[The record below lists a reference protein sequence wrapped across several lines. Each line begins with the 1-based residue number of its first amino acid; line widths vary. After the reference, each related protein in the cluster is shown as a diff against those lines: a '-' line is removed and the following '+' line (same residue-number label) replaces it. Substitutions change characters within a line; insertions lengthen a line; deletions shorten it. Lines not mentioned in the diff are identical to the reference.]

1 MTKVTTTLNGLT
13 GKVAISVAYPDD
25 RRDDVVKLQ
34 WFDTRMSGHGGTCGF
49 IASFSEERM
58 VMSEVAAESFIRM
71 LVEEIMKALKVDYSD
86 LDIVNHLGDWLD
98 DIEFM
103 PPTFSGNSYD
113 VEEFIRK
120 QNILQQIYNI
130 YNQDKQLSSRVLEIA
145 KAEDVFEDF
154 ISLVNVHAFGFEL
167 TLQ

>member
-1 MTKVTTTLNGLT
+1 MTKLTVTLNGLT
-13 GKVAISVAYPDD
+13 GKVTINVAYSDEK
-25 RRDDVVKLQ
+25 RDVFKLQ
-34 WFDTRMSGHGGTCGF
+34 WFDTRTLSEDGTCGF
-49 IASFSEERM
+49 LTSFSKEQM
-58 VMSEVAAESFIRM
+58 VMSDVASESFIRM
-71 LVEEIMKALKVDYSD
+71 LVERIMIALNLSNSD
-86 LDIVNHLGDWLD
+86 LDIVNHLGDWLE

-103 PPTFSGNSYD
+103 PPTFSGNSCD
-113 VEEFIRK
+113 VEEFVRK